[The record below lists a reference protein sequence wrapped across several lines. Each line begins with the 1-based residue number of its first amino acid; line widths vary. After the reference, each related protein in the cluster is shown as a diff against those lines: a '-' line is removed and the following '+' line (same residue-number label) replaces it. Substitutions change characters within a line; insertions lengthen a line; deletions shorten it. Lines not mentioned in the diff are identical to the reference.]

1 MTEKIL
7 SFIVI
12 LPTLKLNTFILVVL
26 IGMTICDFV
35 ILFSESKGNSCFH
48 ITIVKKAETRVHSM
62 AQKYKPGE
70 EFHEIIISNYDMRE
84 RERSKP
90 YQLNF
95 FDTNQTREVNKIIKE
110 NVVYHGK

>member
-1 MTEKIL
+1 MRLRDTLFGIKGKFLL
-7 SFIVI
+7 SY
-12 LPTLKLNTFILVVL
+12 ND
-26 IGMTICDFV
+26 CE
-35 ILFSESKGNSCFH
+35 ESRNLYKGCYFLRF
-48 ITIVKKAETRVHSM
+48 TRVHSM